1 MSREIKFRAWYAPEK
16 TMCDWDFILSEM
28 NHYYKPFETTDDW
41 KVMQYTGLKDKN
53 GVEIYEGDVV
63 QLPYITPLGTIGGD
77 GGEDERGKVVF
88 AQGQFM
94 LHMNFQPEPRS
105 MLGMIERKE
114 GAYVSNYGN
123 TTVYSDKTIFEVIGN
138 IYENGDLLEESHQPN
153 KSLDAGG
160 EG

>member
-1 MSREIKFRAWYAPEK
+1 MREIKFRAWEK
-16 TMCDWDFILSEM
+16 SLKEMIPVDDIAFHMKENIINSKGAWRTFSEIAL
-28 NHYYKPFETTDDW
+28 
-41 KVMQYTGLKDKN
+41 MQYTGIKDKN

-138 IYENGDLLEESHQPN
+138 IYENPELL
-153 KSLDAGG
+153 K
-160 EG
+160 